1 MYNTYARN
9 RKICFPENEMISI
22 PFSKQDVLINNV
34 FNSLKWKKK
43 NNGIIIKDYIDLHC
57 VKHCFTIEAN
67 ALLIGMFVAFKHI
80 SWQAMRIQF
89 FLVFFVHLNI
99 LHFGFDVHW
108 PDSPLSPFWS
118 DQIACRRKKKNF
130 CCKQKRVSWHFSKKV
145 FFFKFDADTWHA
157 CVGQFLIFQKRNYLR

>member
-1 MYNTYARN
+1 M
-9 RKICFPENEMISI
+9 
-22 PFSKQDVLINNV
+22 
-34 FNSLKWKKK
+34 KKK

-99 LHFGFDVHW
+99 LHFGFDVH
-108 PDSPLSPFWS
+108 
-118 DQIACRRKKKNF
+118 
-130 CCKQKRVSWHFSKKV
+130 
-145 FFFKFDADTWHA
+145 
-157 CVGQFLIFQKRNYLR
+157 